1 MCRLGCRHMK
11 SYRSWAWANPESLRL
26 VLLDHT
32 SGIERFPMYELKIN
46 VTKVLGACTADPP
59 MKPGDY
65 FIVHDGDIK
74 IPEGGYICLWALQSM
89 LPVITPK
96 EREILEEKDED
107 WMWRVHH
114 VQCPDP
120 KGRVIF
126 QIERVGR
133 VQKDAQGTENARRGE
148 GSAKVESVEGPRDVS
163 GGLKDLRVVVEEV
176 RGKCTSGMRTGDVFI
191 LREGLLYIPAH
202 RHFCLYALHAVLPLL
217 PAKQRPLE
225 DGDWLKEDSHV
236 ICPDPAGN
244 VIMRIEP
251 YP

>member
-1 MCRLGCRHMK
+1 MYALEIQVRKILGEC
-11 SYRSWAWANPESLRL
+11 
-26 VLLDHT
+26 T
-32 SGIERFPMYELKIN
+32 SS
-46 VTKVLGACTADPP
+46 PP
-59 MKPGDY
+59 CEVGDT
-65 FIVHDGDIK
+65 FSVRDGDIR
-74 IPEGGYICLWALQSM
+74 IPEGRSICMWALQSM

-96 EREILEEKDED
+96 EREIVEKKDED

-126 QIERVGR
+126 KIERKGEIKKIVSEADEDGEDLKSSSDGYL
-133 VQKDAQGTENARRGE
+133 QDFDAEIN
-148 GSAKVESVEGPRDVS
+148 
-163 GGLKDLRVVVEEV
+163 GLKNLRVVVEEV
-176 RGKCTSGMRTGDVFI
+176 RGTCTSRLKAGDFF
-191 LREGLLYIPAH
+191 LLHGGRLYIPYQ

-225 DGDWLKEDSHV
+225 DGDWLKEDNHV

-244 VIMRIEP
+244 VIMRIET